1 MNKNV
6 VVGIDVSKNFSEM
19 CILATDNE
27 IIAQMKI
34 YHNVSDFTKVITQL
48 HNIEKEY
55 NVPVVVVMESTSHY
69 HLIPYQFFQKA
80 GFEVIVVNPV
90 QSGALRNLNIRKVKN
105 DKVDAHKIALL
116 YRLKILRPAQI
127 PQGNLRC
134 MRMLCRQRSELLVDA
149 ARYKNRLRVY
159 LEQVFPGYD
168 TVFCDIG
175 GVSSRAV
182 LRECPTPELVLLK
195 GMENVDAIIN
205 AAAPNR
211 GFSFSHKKAEQL
223 ICAAQA
229 AKGSSFETPGSD
241 LMIKANLTVLESLLD
256 SVRQIESKLE
266 ELSLQEEYIRNNLL
280 LLRTIPGIGIHSSL
294 VILSEIG
301 DFALFKKPK
310 ELVAYFGLDPGE
322 RQSGTFRGTKNK
334 MSKRG
339 SGQARAALHMA
350 AVNAISLQTRRTV
363 GNPVLAEY
371 YRNKCK
377 TKPPKVAMC
386 AVMRK
391 LVNIIFAVLRDRK
404 PFELRTAKEHA
415 IRLGMAA
422 AA

>member
-1 MNKNV
+1 M
-6 VVGIDVSKNFSEM
+6 
-19 CILATDNE
+19 
-27 IIAQMKI
+27 
-34 YHNVSDFTKVITQL
+34 
-48 HNIEKEY
+48 
-55 NVPVVVVMESTSHY
+55 
-69 HLIPYQFFQKA
+69 
-80 GFEVIVVNPV
+80 
-90 QSGALRNLNIRKVKN
+90 
-105 DKVDAHKIALL
+105 
-116 YRLKILRPAQI
+116 
-127 PQGNLRC
+127 
-134 MRMLCRQRSELLVDA
+134 DA

-182 LRECPTPELVLLK
+182 LRECPTPELVVLK
-195 GMENVDAIIN
+195 GTENVDAIIN

-211 GFSFSHKKAEQL
+211 GFSFSRKKAEQL

-229 AKGSSFETPGSD
+229 AKESSFETLGSD
-241 LMIKANLTVLESLLD
+241 LMIKADLTVLESL
-256 SVRQIESKLE
+256 RQIESKLE
-266 ELSLQEEYIRNNLL
+266 ELFLQEEYIRNNLL

-377 TKPPKVAMC
+377 TKLQKVAMC